1 MKMKKTQ
8 PIKLTPEQ
16 AEAFMKVLQEMESAN
31 QPQVIQD
38 STGEEIT
45 VDKTVT
51 SQLGL
56 DPRDNWTQN
65 ISEDAEYTPKE
76 TIGTIMDLGEVYDKT
91 TGPNRMIE
99 FLKDSKYTR
108 KVAAIMAPITAT
120 SAIDAY
126 MDPAHAFY
134 YRNAL
139 IDLFNTRAAMVFEIY
154 LSAIYEEMTG
164 KDLTKVCYPRTKGFI
179 PYRFDWIIRLE
190 TYCNNGFGSLNGNMY
205 SIYADA
211 ILSEILSC
219 DRCAITEENAKEY
232 YCEAV
237 MKLSAVL
244 MAVADSAQLYI
255 TLGAIPS
262 RNPENI
268 GILPGYKFD
277 FDRPIRYQSDNT
289 EYEVIR
295 KIYVINKD
303 SDLYRSEE

>member
-1 MKMKKTQ
+1 MMKTQ

-16 AEAFMKVLQEMESAN
+16 AEAFMKALQEMESAN

-51 SQLGL
+51 SQLML

-99 FLKDSKYTR
+99 FLEDSKYTR

-126 MDPAHAFY
+126 MDPTHAFY

-139 IDLFNTRAAMVFEIY
+139 IDLFHTRVSMVFEIY

-164 KDLTKVCYPRTKGFI
+164 RDLNSVIYPRTRGFI
-179 PYRFDWIIRLE
+179 PFKFEWLTRLE

-219 DRCAITEENAKEY
+219 DRCAVTEENSKEY

-255 TLGAIPS
+255 ALGAIPS

-268 GILPGYKFD
+268 GVLPGYKFD

-295 KIYVINKD
+295 KVYVINKD
-303 SDLYRSEE
+303 SDLYRNEE

>member
-1 MKMKKTQ
+1 MMKTQ

-16 AEAFMKVLQEMESAN
+16 AEAFMKALQEMESAN

-51 SQLGL
+51 SQLML

-65 ISEDAEYTPKE
+65 ISEDADYTPKE

-99 FLKDSKYTR
+99 FLEDSKYTR

-126 MDPAHAFY
+126 MDPTHAFY

-139 IDLFNTRAAMVFEIY
+139 IDLFHTRVSMVFEIY

-164 KDLTKVCYPRTKGFI
+164 RDLNSVIYPRTRGFI
-179 PYRFDWIIRLE
+179 PFKFEWLTRLE

-219 DRCAITEENAKEY
+219 DRCAVTEENSKEY

-255 TLGAIPS
+255 ALGAIPS

-268 GILPGYKFD
+268 GVLPGYKFD

-295 KIYVINKD
+295 KVYVINKD

>member
-1 MKMKKTQ
+1 MKKTQ

-38 STGEEIT
+38 STGQEIT
-45 VDKTVT
+45 PDKTVT
-51 SQLGL
+51 SQLML

-65 ISEDAEYTPKE
+65 ISENAEYTPKE
-76 TIGTIMDLGEVYDKT
+76 TIGTIMDLSEVYDKT

-108 KVAAIMAPITAT
+108 KVAAIMAPVTAT

-139 IDLFNTRAAMVFEIY
+139 IELFHNRAAMVFEIY

-164 KDLTKVCYPRTKGFI
+164 KDLNSVFYSSAKGFI
-179 PYRFDWIIRLE
+179 PYRFEWLTRLE

-219 DRCAITEENAKEY
+219 DNCAVTEENAKEY

-244 MAVADSAQLYI
+244 MAVADAAQLYI

-289 EYEVIR
+289 EYEIIR

>member
-1 MKMKKTQ
+1 MKMMKTQ
-8 PIKLTPEQ
+8 PIKLNPEQ
-16 AEAFMKVLQEMESAN
+16 AEAFMKVLQEIEASN
-31 QPQVIQD
+31 QPQVVED
-38 STGEEIT
+38 SVGQEIT
-45 VDKTVT
+45 MDKTVT
-51 SQLGL
+51 NQLRL

-65 ISEDAEYTPKE
+65 ISSDAEYTPEE
-76 TIGTIMDLGEVYDKT
+76 TIGSIIDLGEVYDKT
-91 TGPNRMIE
+91 IGPNRMIE
-99 FLKDSKYTR
+99 FLKKSNYTR
-108 KVAAIMAPITAT
+108 KVAAIMAPVTAT
-120 SAIDAY
+120 SAIDAF
-126 MDPAHAFY
+126 MDPTHAFY

-139 IDLFNTRAAMVFEIY
+139 IELFNNRAAMVFEIY

-164 KDLTKVCYPRTKGFI
+164 KDLNSILYYRSKGVI
-179 PYRFDWIIRLE
+179 PYKFEWITRLE

-219 DRCAITEENAKEY
+219 DNCAVTEENAKEY

-244 MAVADSAQLYI
+244 MAVADVAQLYI
-255 TLGAIPS
+255 ALGAIPS

-289 EYEVIR
+289 EYETIR

>member
-1 MKMKKTQ
+1 MMKTQ

-16 AEAFMKVLQEMESAN
+16 AEAFMKALQEMESAN

-51 SQLGL
+51 SQLML

-65 ISEDAEYTPKE
+65 ISEDADYTPKE

-126 MDPAHAFY
+126 MDPTHAFY

-139 IDLFNTRAAMVFEIY
+139 IELFHNRAAMVFEIY

-219 DRCAITEENAKEY
+219 DRCAITEENSKEY

-244 MAVADSAQLYI
+244 MAVADAAQLYI

-268 GILPGYKFD
+268 GVLPGYKFD

-303 SDLYRSEE
+303 SDLYRNEE

>member
-1 MKMKKTQ
+1 MKMMKAQ
-8 PIKLTPEQ
+8 PIKLNPEQ

-126 MDPAHAFY
+126 MDPTHAFY

-139 IDLFNTRAAMVFEIY
+139 IELFHTRVSMVFEIY

-164 KDLTKVCYPRTKGFI
+164 RDLNNVIYPRTRGFI
-179 PYRFDWIIRLE
+179 PFRFDWLARLE

-219 DRCAITEENAKEY
+219 DNCAVTEENAKEY

-244 MAVADSAQLYI
+244 MAVADAAQLYI
-255 TLGAIPS
+255 ALGAIPS

-277 FDRPIRYQSDNT
+277 FDRPIRYQSENT
-289 EYEVIR
+289 EYETIR

>member
-1 MKMKKTQ
+1 MMKTQ

-16 AEAFMKVLQEMESAN
+16 AEAFMKALQEMESAN

-51 SQLGL
+51 SQLML

-65 ISEDAEYTPKE
+65 ISEDADYTPKE

-126 MDPAHAFY
+126 MDPTHAFY

-139 IDLFNTRAAMVFEIY
+139 IDLFHTRAAMVFEIY

-164 KDLTKVCYPRTKGFI
+164 KDLTNVCYPRTRGFI

-219 DRCAITEENAKEY
+219 DRCAITEENSKEY

-255 TLGAIPS
+255 ALGAIPS

-268 GILPGYKFD
+268 GVLPGYKFD

-295 KIYVINKD
+295 KVYVINKD

>member
-1 MKMKKTQ
+1 MMKTQ

-16 AEAFMKVLQEMESAN
+16 AEAFMKALQEMESAN

-51 SQLGL
+51 SQLML

-65 ISEDAEYTPKE
+65 ISEDADYTPKE

-164 KDLTKVCYPRTKGFI
+164 KDLTNVCYPRTKGFI

-219 DRCAITEENAKEY
+219 DRCAITEENSKEY

-244 MAVADSAQLYI
+244 MAVADAAQLYI

-268 GILPGYKFD
+268 GVLPGYKFD

-303 SDLYRSEE
+303 SDLYRNEE

>member
-1 MKMKKTQ
+1 MMKTQ

-16 AEAFMKVLQEMESAN
+16 AEAFMKALQEMESAN

-65 ISEDAEYTPKE
+65 ISEDADYTPKE

-91 TGPNRMIE
+91 TGPNKMIE

-108 KVAAIMAPITAT
+108 KVAAIMAPVTAT

-139 IDLFNTRAAMVFEIY
+139 IDLFHTRAAMVFEIY

-219 DRCAITEENAKEY
+219 DRCAITEENSKEY

-244 MAVADSAQLYI
+244 MAVADAAQLYI

-268 GILPGYKFD
+268 GVLPGYKFD

-295 KIYVINKD
+295 KVYVINKD
-303 SDLYRSEE
+303 SDLYRSKE

>member
-1 MKMKKTQ
+1 MKKTQ

-38 STGEEIT
+38 STGQEIT
-45 VDKTVT
+45 PDKTVT
-51 SQLGL
+51 SQLML

-76 TIGTIMDLGEVYDKT
+76 TIGTIMDLSEVYDKT

-108 KVAAIMAPITAT
+108 KVAAIMAPVTAT

-139 IDLFNTRAAMVFEIY
+139 IELFHNRAAMVFEIY

-164 KDLTKVCYPRTKGFI
+164 KDLNSVFYSRAKGFI
-179 PYRFDWIIRLE
+179 PYRFEWLTRLE

-219 DRCAITEENAKEY
+219 DNCAVTEENAKEY

-289 EYEVIR
+289 EYEIIR

>member
-1 MKMKKTQ
+1 MMKTQ

-16 AEAFMKVLQEMESAN
+16 AEAFMKALQEMESAN

-51 SQLGL
+51 SQLML

-65 ISEDAEYTPKE
+65 ISEDADYTPKE

-219 DRCAITEENAKEY
+219 DRCAITEENSKEY

-244 MAVADSAQLYI
+244 MAVADAAQLYI

-268 GILPGYKFD
+268 GVLPGYKFD

-303 SDLYRSEE
+303 SDLYRSKE

>member
-1 MKMKKTQ
+1 MKKTQ

-38 STGEEIT
+38 STGQEIT
-45 VDKTVT
+45 PDKTVT
-51 SQLGL
+51 GQLML

-76 TIGTIMDLGEVYDKT
+76 TIGTIMDLSEVYDKT

-108 KVAAIMAPITAT
+108 KVAAIMAPVTAT

-139 IDLFNTRAAMVFEIY
+139 IELFYNRAAMVFEIY

-219 DRCAITEENAKEY
+219 DRCAVIEENAKEY

-289 EYEVIR
+289 EYEIIR